1 MFIVLDTRGGALR
14 NLGPRVSMPSL
25 LWIAAAEATSPRE
38 KWKKEKKGG
47 NKIVEKVRMR
57 KRVVKN
63 KDVEK
68 SDC

>member
-38 KWKKEKKGG
+38 EMRQKGEIEEMG
-47 NKIVEKVRMR
+47 
-57 KRVVKN
+57 KRGK
-63 KDVEK
+63 
-68 SDC
+68 